1 MALVNLARG
10 LTEAECP
17 RCHRHHRAGSMAL
30 QRCAERLRCTEAD
43 GYSRSDIVAYDT
55 HTRTFVTR
63 ESRSYRADMADAH
76 RSGTVQL
83 TVDACE
89 VQPGD
94 VVNAPLNSDRAPEV
108 GDYVRPCPGS
118 ATARKVAHVL
128 DASGT
133 VEAVTGETFA
143 PGRYE
148 VLSRARTSYAVEV
161 RSVDTVGTST
171 CLHLADGN
179 VWATLYD
186 YRVRVTR
193 RYRPVNPAPQWS
205 RLNWATAGRTVWDCR
220 GDMCIAHG
228 LTYTEAVGRCGPE
241 GFWPSVTPPHITYA

>member
-1 MALVNLARG
+1 
-10 LTEAECP
+10 
-17 RCHRHHRAGSMAL
+17 MAL
-30 QRCAERLRCTEAD
+30 QRCAERLRRTEAD

-55 HTRTFVTR
+55 DTRTFVTR
-63 ESRSYRADMADAH
+63 VSRSYRADMADAH

-108 GDYVRPCPGS
+108 GDYIRPVPGV

-133 VEAVTGETFA
+133 VEASTGETFA

-171 CLHLADGN
+171 HLHLADGN
-179 VWATLYD
+179 LWATLYD

-193 RYRPVNPAPQWS
+193 RYRPVTPPREWS
-205 RLNWATAGRTVWDCR
+205 RLNYSVAGRTVWDCR
-220 GDMCIAHG
+220 VDMYIAHG
-228 LTYTEAVGRCGPE
+228 LRYLPAVEAVGTE
-241 GFWPSVTPPHITYA
+241 SFWPAVTPPHIMYA